1 MPRLEL
7 LGDLESAR
15 DAWNPL
21 ASGSRN
27 VFSSWEWAS
36 CWWREFGEGHPLRLT
51 ACRDDAG
58 EIVALLPL
66 YLSAGRP
73 LRTLRFLGHGPADQ
87 LGPVCPP
94 ELIESTSREL
104 RSGLAERFWDWDVF
118 IADRLPGAHDWQGL
132 LEGNRLESESS
143 PLMRID
149 GRGWDEFLASRS
161 SNFREQVRR
170 RERKL
175 AREHDLRFRLTTAER
190 FEEDFNTLVRLHDA
204 RWGEGS
210 STFEQRLERFH
221 REFAA
226 LALERGW
233 LRLWIMEVDGSPVAV
248 WYGFR
253 YGGVESYY
261 NSGRDRDWD
270 RYRVGFVLLAHTM
283 REAFDDGMGEY
294 RMLRGGEEYKSR
306 FASEDPGVESIALS
320 RGLGRAASAIGSAAK
335 RTMPYR
341 VRRRLTRLGVP

>member
-15 DAWNPL
+15 DAWDPL
-21 ASGSRN
+21 ASGSLN

-36 CWWREFGEGHPLRLT
+36 CWWREFGEGRPLRLT

-94 ELIESTSREL
+94 ELIEFTSREL

-118 IADRLPGAHDWQGL
+118 IADRLPGDHDWQGM

-204 RWGEGS
+204 RLGDGS
-210 STFEQRLERFH
+210 SAFEQRLERFH

-233 LRLWIMEVDGSPVAV
+233 LRLWIMEVDSAPVAV

-306 FASEDPGVESIALS
+306 FASEDPGVETIGLS

-335 RTMPYR
+335 RTRPYR
-341 VRRRLTRLGVP
+341 VRRRHTRLGVP

>member
-15 DAWNPL
+15 DAWDPL

-36 CWWREFGEGHPLRLT
+36 CWWREFGEGRPLRLT

-118 IADRLPGAHDWQGL
+118 IADRLPGDHDWQGL

-306 FASEDPGVESIALS
+306 FASEDPGVETIGLS

>member
-15 DAWNPL
+15 DAWDPL

-36 CWWREFGEGHPLRLT
+36 CWWREFGEGRPLRLT

-94 ELIESTSREL
+94 ELIESTTREL

-118 IADRLPGAHDWQGL
+118 IADRLPGDHDWQGL

-175 AREHDLRFRLTTAER
+175 AREHNLRFRLTTAER

-261 NSGRDRDWD
+261 NSGRDREWD

-306 FASEDPGVESIALS
+306 FASEDPGVETIALS

-341 VRRRLTRLGVP
+341 VKRRLTRLGVP